1 MKRAARSILSFPL
14 AWIFV
19 VAVLL
24 PSTAL
29 CILALRSADRES
41 LYAQRRFESAL
52 AAEAG
57 LAAERADEVMRG
69 ISQSLEEI
77 ARYSDTDDWR
87 AASAVVETPF
97 ELRGGEISFPAAT
110 PRAERDA
117 FLLSFGDFL
126 RGGAA
131 LPTYD
136 SVTRIYRSDYDDYPY
151 INESKLSPAPPAK
164 RSGVDRQR
172 AESMLAADSE
182 VMSEALSQ
190 ASSEG
195 FELSARNVAPTAG
208 LSKAAPVPAAPP
220 MKEGISEALPTPE
233 QGQLSRTV
241 SRRRSFTEVTGE
253 SDYGLLPRLSENGLS
268 ILFWA
273 KRQDAIAGCSLN
285 MAATRDLIAE
295 AIPGVLTDVRVL
307 NVLDENGDPI
317 VESETFPALDWRRP
331 FVAREISPSL
341 PRWEAGA
348 WLVDPDAPALRARF
362 TRIAVSVLVAA
373 LFVVMASGGILVAR
387 AVTAETRAA
396 AQKTAFVANVT
407 HELKTPLTSIRLFS
421 ELLLSGKQT
430 DENRRRDYLRG
441 ISAEAGRLS
450 ALVEDVLTFSARGRN
465 YPMSPLDLSDM
476 AREVLSIIEPR
487 LAASG
492 FTVSLSADGPVPV
505 RGNREALA
513 QVLTNMLSNAEKY
526 SGDVKEITV
535 TAGRCGETAVLSVL
549 DRGIGVKPGISAKIF
564 QEFFRG
570 DDSLSA
576 MRSGVGLGLSI
587 ARGIA
592 ERHGGSV
599 TYSPRD
605 GGGSVF
611 SLSLPLDAS
620 SPR

>member
-1 MKRAARSILSFPL
+1 MKRAAKSIFSFPL
-14 AWIFV
+14 VWVFV
-19 VAVLL
+19 AAVVI
-24 PSTAL
+24 PGIAL

-52 AAEAG
+52 AAEVG

-69 ISQSLEEI
+69 ISQELGEI
-77 ARYSDTDDWR
+77 ARYADIGDWR
-87 AASAVVETPF
+87 SANPVVGTPF
-97 ELRGGEISFPAAT
+97 ELRGGEISFPAASSG
-110 PRAERDA
+110 AERDD
-117 FLLSFGDFL
+117 FLRSFGDFL
-126 RGGAA
+126 RSGAT

-136 SVTRIYRSDYDDYPY
+136 SVTRIYRGDYDDGLY
-151 INESKLSPAPPAK
+151 INEGESSSAPTK
-164 RSGVDRQR
+164 RSGVERQR
-172 AESMLAADSE
+172 AESMAAADSE
-182 VMSEALSQ
+182 VMSEAFSQ

-195 FELSARNVAPTAG
+195 FEISARNVAPTAE
-208 LSKAAPVPAAPP
+208 LSKAAPAPVENRHTASNTEVPSAPV
-220 MKEGISEALPTPE
+220 PE
-233 QGQLSRTV
+233 QLSQTV
-241 SRRRSFTEVTGE
+241 SRRRSFADVTSE

-273 KRQDAIAGCSLN
+273 KMQGATVGCSLN
-285 MAATRDLIAE
+285 MGVARDLIAE

-307 NVLDENGDPI
+307 NVLDENGEPI

-348 WLVDPDAPALRARF
+348 WLVDPGAPAIRARF
-362 TRIAVSVLVAA
+362 TRIAVSILAAA
-373 LFVVMASGGILVAR
+373 LFAVMAAGGILVAR
-387 AVTAETRAA
+387 AVTIETRAA
-396 AQKTAFVANVT
+396 AQKTAFAANVT

-430 DENRRRDYLRG
+430 DESRRREYLRA
-441 ISAEAGRLS
+441 IAAEVGRLS

-465 YPMSPLDLSDM
+465 YPMSPLDLSDI
-476 AREVLSIIEPR
+476 ARDVLGSIEPR
-487 LAASG
+487 LEASG
-492 FTVSLSADGPVPV
+492 FTVGMSDDGPVPV
-505 RGNREALA
+505 KGNRAALA

-535 TAGRCGETAVLSVL
+535 SVERREDTAVLSVM
-549 DRGIGVKPGISAKIF
+549 DRGIGVEPGISAEIF
-564 QEFFRG
+564 REFFRG

-592 ERHGGSV
+592 EKHGGSV
-599 TYSPRD
+599 TYSPRE

-611 SLSLPLDAS
+611 SLFLPLDAAN
-620 SPR
+620 PR